1 MNTLNNKWKEINLAM
16 LILISASLI
25 LSTAV
30 SVAPVFAAKQNSDK
44 SKGDKDDKK
53 DKDKDSNDSK
63 SQQTESTISC
73 NSNAETDDNST
84 ENAGTPCDSQ
94 PESTE
99 TLNATSTT
107 TAPVSIF

>member
-1 MNTLNNKWKEINLAM
+1 MNTLNNKWKGVNLAM

-44 SKGDKDDKK
+44 SKGDKDDKG
-53 DKDKDSNDSK
+53 DKDSNESK
-63 SQQTESTISC
+63 SQKTESTISC

-84 ENAGTPCDSQ
+84 ENTDTPCDSQ
-94 PESTE
+94 PESIETE
-99 TLNATSTT
+99 TLNATSTS